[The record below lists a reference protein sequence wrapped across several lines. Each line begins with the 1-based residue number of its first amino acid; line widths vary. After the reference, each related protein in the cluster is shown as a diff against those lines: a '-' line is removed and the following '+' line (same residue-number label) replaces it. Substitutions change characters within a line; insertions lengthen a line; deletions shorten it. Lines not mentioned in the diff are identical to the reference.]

1 MTKYLKCNT
10 FCDRPTSFLQHVR
23 RLSSED
29 VMNLN
34 MEMMPGFSLKCHYT
48 STGNV
53 EITPNRRYFCT
64 DITQKLERFVRMFKM
79 KNQSEIESALDK
91 VTIKNEYWLQSYAL
105 DKPCKNGFYAI
116 NHYQTMKLLQDAL
129 EISSVQKFN
138 LENMTEDEFR
148 VPAALFLKLVIC
160 PKNLKPWFIFFR
172 DLFQNESADQIVL
185 SLNRILK
192 NKSTMQTKDLKTIA
206 NKLFKRATTLFSLN
220 YTKLNIDNMDFHKEG
235 NSIEELNV
243 K

>member
-1 MTKYLKCNT
+1 
-10 FCDRPTSFLQHVR
+10 
-23 RLSSED
+23 
-29 VMNLN
+29 MNLDL
-34 MEMMPGFSLKCHYT
+34 EMMPGFSLKWHYT
-48 STGNV
+48 STSNV
-53 EITPNRRYFCT
+53 EITPNRRYSCT
-64 DITQKLERFVRMFKM
+64 DITKKFERFVRMFKM

-91 VTIKNEYWLQSYAL
+91 VTIKNEYWLQNYAL

-116 NHYQTMKLLQDAL
+116 NHNQTMKLLQDAL
-129 EISSVQKFN
+129 KINAVQKFN
-138 LENMTEDEFR
+138 FENMTEDELR

-160 PKNLKPWFIFFR
+160 PQNFKPWFTFFR
-172 DLFQNESADQIVL
+172 DLFQNESADQIIL

-192 NKSTMQTKDLKTIA
+192 NKNTMQTKDLRTIA